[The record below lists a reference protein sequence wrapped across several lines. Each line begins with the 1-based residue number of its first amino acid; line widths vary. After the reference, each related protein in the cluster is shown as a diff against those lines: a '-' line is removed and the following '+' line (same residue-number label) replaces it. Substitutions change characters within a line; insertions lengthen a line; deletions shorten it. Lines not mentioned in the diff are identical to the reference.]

1 MRAAQPVSARKPRRI
16 ALYRL
21 VKATWQHY
29 NKTAFKMFQD
39 FPPPRFSLWT
49 MLHIEHRRT
58 VLMWRVWPAMFNP
71 YKVVTEQTVQPIRSP
86 DSRRAGHTEQDL
98 PTVHLPHRWPLAV
111 FFFFF
116 SFFLSPEQWRTGPRP
131 ECPPPRGSACPFPH
145 RWLSWHLHCEC
156 STSILSQS
164 HSRPLFLPASPPA
177 LPNQPPPLPN
187 PCLSAPQPPHTHTKL
202 SQSFSSVF
210 SSNVDNDAVSLLT
223 VDKLGIRMRRHQ
235 YFILYLQ
242 WSFSLFNDT
251 QIVQL

>member
-1 MRAAQPVSARKPRRI
+1 MILVSVTPNWNSVVSHSCRDQYMRAAQPVSARKPRRI

-29 NKTAFKMFQD
+29 NKTAFKMSQD

-71 YKVVTEQTVQPIRSP
+71 YKVVTEQTGCCHWRAWVDWAVQPIRSP
-86 DSRRAGHTEQDL
+86 DSRRGHTEQDL
-98 PTVHLPHRWPLAV
+98 PTVHLPHWPQAV
-111 FFFFF
+111 FFFF

-131 ECPPPRGSACPFPH
+131 ECPPLRDRDSPFPH

-164 HSRPLFLPASPPA
+164 HNRPLFLPASRPA
-177 LPNQPPPLPN
+177 LPQSAPPPHL
-187 PCLSAPQPPHTHTKL
+187 CLSAPPPPQPHTHQAL
-202 SQSFSSVF
+202 SVF
-210 SSNVDNDAVSLLT
+210 
-223 VDKLGIRMRRHQ
+223 
-235 YFILYLQ
+235 F
-242 WSFSLFNDT
+242 FS
-251 QIVQL
+251 QV